1 MKKNLFSILM
11 LSAILLLAGCEPPVT
26 PVITLDKNTLSLKPD
41 ETHVLI
47 ATISPADT
55 TAIIEWTSSKPEV
68 ATVDANGQVT
78 ALTVGFTTI
87 TASSAN
93 AESAQCV
100 VTVIDNSILFES
112 NDIEMGLYDTK
123 QLVAVLPEW
132 ASATQITWVSS
143 DSAVATISNSGVV
156 EAKSE
161 GTTIITASAEG
172 LKSAQCTIKVVN
184 NIPASFPRKFL
195 IEHFTGDQCG
205 YCPDGMYAIRDHI
218 ANAEIPYI
226 WVSHHYG
233 YNTDEYSIAESQ
245 YIGKNV
251 GVQGAPNMDLNR
263 TKLMGSTI
271 AFHPGYLPDLTNT
284 IAAKF
289 DTTAEA
295 SVVIN
300 HSYDAATR
308 QLEVT
313 VSGLVGN
320 TDVKEYLVSVLVKE
334 NGLIGKQADYSYAWK
349 SGTWTE
355 FMHPRVIRDFI
366 THHFG
371 DTVTVAKQRFS
382 RTWTYTLSE
391 EWNAEKSCVV
401 AYITPLAKRPIVN
414 AEQAPIVAGTTG
426 GEQYTAFA
434 ITSSN
439 APTNADK
446 LTFETISYSK
456 PSADKLL
463 VTLFNSKS
471 VKTNYGAAKSL
482 LTLEFNTTED
492 KLPVGTFDI
501 LPDNT
506 ENTMVSGSFDADNLS
521 FGGSYFQYVQIQGGD
536 TIPRYTWRINTGK
549 IQIEENGNIL
559 MAGNFYNKK
568 HYTITYTAQ

>member
-1 MKKNLFSILM
+1 
-11 LSAILLLAGCEPPVT
+11 
-26 PVITLDKNTLSLKPD
+26 
-41 ETHVLI
+41 
-47 ATISPADT
+47 
-55 TAIIEWTSSKPEV
+55 
-68 ATVDANGQVT
+68 
-78 ALTVGFTTI
+78 
-87 TASSAN
+87 
-93 AESAQCV
+93 
-100 VTVIDNSILFES
+100 
-112 NDIEMGLYDTK
+112 
-123 QLVAVLPEW
+123 
-132 ASATQITWVSS
+132 
-143 DSAVATISNSGVV
+143 
-156 EAKSE
+156 
-161 GTTIITASAEG
+161 
-172 LKSAQCTIKVVN
+172 
-184 NIPASFPRKFL
+184 
-195 IEHFTGDQCG
+195 
-205 YCPDGMYAIRDHI
+205 
-218 ANAEIPYI
+218 
-226 WVSHHYG
+226 
-233 YNTDEYSIAESQ
+233 
-245 YIGKNV
+245 
-251 GVQGAPNMDLNR
+251 
-263 TKLMGSTI
+263 
-271 AFHPGYLPDLTNT
+271 
-284 IAAKF
+284 
-289 DTTAEA
+289 
-295 SVVIN
+295 
-300 HSYDAATR
+300 
-308 QLEVT
+308 
-313 VSGLVGN
+313 
-320 TDVKEYLVSVLVKE
+320 LVSVLVKE

-426 GEQYTAFA
+426 GEQYTAFP

-568 HYTITYTAQ
+568 HYTITYTNPGANVEDITTEEKIVKLMRDGQIIIRKGNQEFTILGNTL